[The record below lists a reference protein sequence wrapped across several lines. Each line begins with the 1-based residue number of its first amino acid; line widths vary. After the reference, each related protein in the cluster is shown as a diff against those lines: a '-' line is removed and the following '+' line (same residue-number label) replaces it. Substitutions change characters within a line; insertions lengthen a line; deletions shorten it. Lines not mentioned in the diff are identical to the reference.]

1 MDEIWERW
9 KLFWDWCGRVAA
21 AGLVVCVGLYWFRCH
36 LAGRI
41 ISKSEFGHFLLGLA
55 NYILS

>member
-21 AGLVVCVGLYWFRCH
+21 AGLVVCVCLYAFRCH
-36 LAGRI
+36 LAGHLIPKR
-41 ISKSEFGHFLLGLA
+41 EFAQFLLGLV
-55 NYILS
+55 NYMFS